1 MEKKFKFSDKTTVG
15 KIVYTAVVAILCVS
29 AVVIG
34 IVAAANKRTEVPDDT
49 NPPVTDGGN
58 TDGGTEEE
66 KKPDSTVWY
75 SPAVGEVVKTHSL
88 DTPVFSDTL
97 GEWRVHAGIDILTP
111 EGAEVFCSTDGTV
124 SAVYDDPRLG
134 RTVEVTHKGGI
145 VSCYSNLDTNDTMP
159 AVGTQLLAGDRIGR
173 VGDSSLSELADEAHL
188 HFEIKVNGRP
198 VNPLDYISE
207 ESKRA
212 SLGIDEV

>member
-34 IVAAANKRTEVPDDT
+34 IVAAANKRDDIPEDT
-49 NPPVTDGGN
+49 TPPTVDDGN
-58 TDGGTEEE
+58 TDSGPDEE

-75 SPAVGEVVKTHSL
+75 SPVVGEVVKTHSL

-111 EGAEVFCSTDGTV
+111 EGAEVYCSTAGTV

-145 VSCYSNLDTNDTMP
+145 VSSYSNLDTNDTMP
-159 AVGTQLLAGDRIGR
+159 AVGAVLSAGDRIGR

-212 SLGIDEV
+212 SLGIDEI

>member
-34 IVAAANKRTEVPDDT
+34 IVAAANKRTEMPEDT
-49 NPPVTDGGN
+49 EPPVSDEGN
-58 TDGGTEEE
+58 TEGGTEEE

-75 SPAVGEVVKTHSL
+75 SPVVGEVVKAHSL

-111 EGAEVFCSTDGTV
+111 EGAEVFCSTAGTV

-145 VSCYSNLDTNDTMP
+145 VSSYSNLDKSDTMP
-159 AVGTQLLAGDRIGR
+159 TVGTTLAAGDRIGR

-212 SLGIDEV
+212 SLGIDEI

>member
-34 IVAAANKRTEVPDDT
+34 IVAAANKRDEAPDDT
-49 NPPVTDGGN
+49 DPPVTDEGN
-58 TDGGTEEE
+58 TDSGTEEE
-66 KKPDSTVWY
+66 KKPESTVWY
-75 SPAVGEVVKTHSL
+75 SPVVGEVVKTHSL

-111 EGAEVFCSTDGTV
+111 EGAEVYCSAGGTV

-145 VSCYSNLDTNDTMP
+145 VSSYSNLDANDTMP

>member
-34 IVAAANKRTEVPDDT
+34 IVAAANKRGEMPEDT
-49 NPPVTDGGN
+49 NPPTTDEGN
-58 TDGGTEEE
+58 TDSGKEEE

-75 SPAVGEVVKTHSL
+75 SPAVGEVVKVHSL

-159 AVGTQLLAGDRIGR
+159 AVGAQLLAGDRIGR

-207 ESKRA
+207 ESKRT

>member
-34 IVAAANKRTEVPDDT
+34 IVAAANKRDEMPEEDT
-49 NPPVTDGGN
+49 PPVSDGN
-58 TDGGTEEE
+58 GGESEKEEE

-75 SPAVGEVVKTHSL
+75 SPVVGEVVKTHSL

-97 GEWRVHAGIDILTP
+97 GEWRVHAGLDILTP
-111 EGAEVFCSTDGTV
+111 EGAEVYCSTDGTV
-124 SAVYDDPRLG
+124 SAVYDDARLG

-145 VSCYSNLDTNDTMP
+145 VSCYSNLDTNDTLP
-159 AVGTQLLAGDRIGR
+159 SVGTVLSAGDRIGR

-212 SLGIDEV
+212 SLGINEV

>member
-88 DTPVFSDTL
+88 
-97 GEWRVHAGIDILTP
+97 R
-111 EGAEVFCSTDGTV
+111 
-124 SAVYDDPRLG
+124 
-134 RTVEVTHKGGI
+134 
-145 VSCYSNLDTNDTMP
+145 
-159 AVGTQLLAGDRIGR
+159 
-173 VGDSSLSELADEAHL
+173 SES
-188 HFEIKVNGRP
+188 V
-198 VNPLDYISE
+198 V
-207 ESKRA
+207 
-212 SLGIDEV
+212 